1 MGRGLGTSTARRGLR
16 WARVIFGGLHPL
28 ILSTWVLRE
37 EEQGGQRCDE
47 LPVLCAHVS
56 VRPSVHPSIRPSI
69 PKAAVTQPA
78 VTHHRGGD
86 QGPRG
91 GRPGGESAAPGAA
104 PGRAVRRQRGAEVL
118 HSLSPC
124 QG

>member
-1 MGRGLGTSTARRGLR
+1 MGSCD
-16 WARVIFGGLHPL
+16 FGGATSRGF
-28 ILSTWVLRE
+28 INVGATGGGA
-37 EEQGGQRCDE
+37 GGQRCDE

-56 VRPSVHPSIRPSI
+56 VRPSVHPSVRPSI

-104 PGRAVRRQRGAEVL
+104 PGRAVCRQRGAEVL